1 MRRRQTT
8 LRGHTRLHQPCV
20 TEPLVVVIIDE
31 LAALTAYCT
40 DRDARRRIAAAL
52 SLLLSQGRA
61 VGITVIGALQDPRK
75 DVLPFRDLFP
85 LRIALR
91 VTESEHVDM
100 ILGSGAR
107 ARGARCDA
115 IPESLPGIGYVV
127 VDGIAEPIRVRFAHL
142 TDTAIDTVDTQAS
155 PTPALDA
162 SGLVLRAVDDSQP
175 TSQTTVRQQ
184 QHDRAGPRAADGWR
198 HTAGDAA
205 DGARASRLH
214 RRLRAAGEPQGI
226 GLPDR

>member
-1 MRRRQTT
+1 MELAYGARLFHRFWYGQPDDANANAAWETGCAQVLEDAVSVMRRRQAS
-8 LRGHTRLHQPCV
+8 LRGHTRLHEPSV
-20 TEPLVVVIIDE
+20 DEPLVVVIIDE

-115 IPESLPGIGYVV
+115 IPECLPGVGYVV

-142 TDTAIDTVDTQAS
+142 TDTAIETVVTQAT
-155 PTPALDA
+155 PTPAVEAPDVPLQ
-162 SGLVLRAVDDSQP
+162 VVDNQP
-175 TSQTTVRQQ
+175 PNLADDQQ
-184 QHDRAGPRAADGWR
+184 AA
-198 HTAGDAA
+198 A
-205 DGARASRLH
+205 
-214 RRLRAAGEPQGI
+214 
-226 GLPDR
+226 